1 MKFNSK
7 RLGVLLISAMMMG
20 VSVIGLYGC
29 SKNGDGGAGKDAPIS
44 GENGSCLEKQR
55 RFL

>member
-44 GENGSCLEKQR
+44 GENAAVESLGD
-55 RFL
+55 